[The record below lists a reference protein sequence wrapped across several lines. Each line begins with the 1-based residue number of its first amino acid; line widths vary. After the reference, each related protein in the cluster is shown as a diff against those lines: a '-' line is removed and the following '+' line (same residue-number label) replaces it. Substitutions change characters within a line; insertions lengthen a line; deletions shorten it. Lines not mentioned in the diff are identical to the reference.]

1 MSEVPPAVWLWFGG
15 LLVQS
20 CAFAAIG
27 TWWVSRLIAAIREEI
42 ASERKEV
49 DSAIAD
55 VENEMRDR
63 IAAAIRMAGES
74 VAALR
79 EHVHSIEKFM
89 RDTYVRRDSF
99 YTTTNEV
106 KASLKEFG
114 DRLEN
119 RLSRMETKVDKLQAG
134 PRGREE

>member
-1 MSEVPPAVWLWFGG
+1 MSQVPVDVWLWFGG

-20 CAFAAIG
+20 CAFAAVG
-27 TWWVSRLIAAIREEI
+27 TWWVSRVISAIREEI
-42 ASERKEV
+42 ASERKEIDV
-49 DSAIAD
+49 AIGT

-63 IAAAIRMAGES
+63 VSTAERRAGEA

-99 YTTTNEV
+99 YTTTDDV
-106 KASLKEFG
+106 KKQIREFVEQL
-114 DRLEN
+114 DRRFNRLEQ
-119 RLSRMETKVDKLQAG
+119 KVDKLKATD
-134 PRGREE
+134 PD